1 MLGRCAPQTS
11 IFDGDQQYL
20 EHVGERN
27 LYGFLARHRH
37 ELFHDEDFAALYSS
51 DNGRPS
57 VPPSLLCTALVLQ
70 TYERCSDAEAR
81 DRAAFDLRWKVAL
94 GVADRD
100 RPYAK
105 STLQLFRAQ
114 LLVHDKL
121 RLPFERSLQ
130 LARRTGHMKSDG
142 KLRAAV
148 DTTNV
153 LGRGAVKDTYN
164 LLADGILSVMR
175 VLAKAAG
182 TPLEQWAVSHELT
195 RYLAASIKG
204 EAAIDWNDRRAREAL
219 LGELVVDAERM
230 LELGRCARAGWAA
243 GGPDDERL
251 VRATD
256 VLRQVLLQDIERD
269 QSGGTRLRHGTSADR
284 ICSVHDSEMR
294 HGRKSSSTRWDGH
307 KLAVA
312 ADVESQVITA
322 IEVLPGSAK
331 DQEGSLELA
340 QQAAANTGLEV
351 EAVLGDCAY
360 GGGANRER
368 FAEAGIELLAKVP
381 ASRPG
386 EHFPKEAFTIDPV
399 AMTCRCPAGQVTT
412 HLVGVR
418 DLRFQFSR
426 AVCRACP
433 LRTDCYAPNP
443 KGRSI
448 LVHPQEALLQRAQAW
463 QHSPSFA
470 LFRKQRQ
477 VVEHR
482 IARLVQLGIRQARY
496 FGRVKTRFQ
505 AFMAATV
512 ANLTLIGGLMAG
524 GTRHRGP
531 FAGWLWLLP
540 LPPGPLTGADRPP
553 TSMARSLRPAPTTRL
568 ALAAG
573 LGLALSSP
581 GFRPDL

>member
-37 ELFHDEDFAALYSS
+37 ELFHDEDFAALYST

-100 RPYAK
+100 RPFAK

-114 LLVHDKL
+114 LLVHDQL

-130 LARRTGHMKSDG
+130 LARRSGHLKSDG

-182 TPLEQWAVSHELT
+182 TPLDQWAISHKLT
-195 RYLAASIKG
+195 RYLATSIKG
-204 EAAIDWNDRRAREAL
+204 EAAIDWNDRHAREAL
-219 LGELVVDAERM
+219 LGELVADAEQV
-230 LELGRCARAGWAA
+230 LELGRRARAGWSA
-243 GGPDDERL
+243 GSPDDERL
-251 VRATD
+251 VRASD

-269 QSGGTRLRHGTSADR
+269 ESGGGRLRRGTSADR

-294 HGRKSSSTRWDGH
+294 HGRKSSSTRFDGH
-307 KLAVA
+307 KLAIA

-322 IEVLPGSAK
+322 VEVLPGSAQ

-340 QQAAANTGLEV
+340 QQAAVNTGLEV

-381 ASRPG
+381 ASRPS
-386 EHFPKEAFTIDPV
+386 EHFTKEAFTIDPV
-399 AMTCRCPAGQVTT
+399 AKTCRCPAGQVTT
-412 HLVGVR
+412 NLIGVR
-418 DLRFQFSR
+418 DRRFQFSR
-426 AVCRACP
+426 VACRACP
-433 LRTDCYAPNP
+433 LRTRCYAPSRQ
-443 KGRSI
+443 GRTI
-448 LVHPQEALLQRAQAW
+448 VLHPQEALLQRAQDW
-463 QHSPSFA
+463 QRSPSFA
-470 LFRKQRQ
+470 VFRKQRQ

-482 IARLVQLGIRQARY
+482 IARMVQLGIRQARY

-512 ANLTLIGGLMAG
+512 ANLTLIGGLLG
-524 GTRHRGP
+524 SGTRGP
-531 FAGWLWLLP
+531 RPCASLFWLP
-540 LPPGPLTGADRPP
+540 LPLPGPLTAGDGPP
-553 TSMARSLRPAPTTRL
+553 TSVARTRRAAPDPRIPR
-568 ALAAG
+568 AAVRV
-573 LGLALSSP
+573 LGLSSH

>member
-1 MLGRCAPQTS
+1 VLGRCAPQTS

-37 ELFHDEDFAALYSS
+37 ELFHDEDFAALYST

-100 RPYAK
+100 RPFAK

-114 LLVHDKL
+114 LLIHDKL

-130 LARRTGHMKSDG
+130 LARRTGHLKSDG

-164 LLADGILSVMR
+164 LFADGILSVMR

-182 TPLEQWAVSHELT
+182 TPLEQWAISHELT

-204 EAAIDWNDRRAREAL
+204 EAAIDWNDRHAREAL
-219 LGELVVDAERM
+219 LGELVADAERV
-230 LELGRCARAGWAA
+230 LELGRRARAGWSA
-243 GGPDDERL
+243 GSPDDERL
-251 VRATD
+251 VRASD

-269 QSGGTRLRHGTSADR
+269 ESGGSRLRHGTSADR

-294 HGRKSSSTRWDGH
+294 HGRKSSSTRFDGH
-307 KLAVA
+307 KLAIA

-322 IEVLPGSAK
+322 VEVLPGSAQ

-340 QQAAANTGLEV
+340 QQAAVNTGLEV
-351 EAVLGDCAY
+351 DAVLGDCAY

-381 ASRPG
+381 ASRTS
-386 EHFPKEAFTIDPV
+386 EHFTKEAFTIDPV
-399 AMTCRCPAGQVTT
+399 AKTCRCPAGQVTT
-412 HLVGVR
+412 NLVGIRQV
-418 DLRFQFSR
+418 RFQFSR

-433 LRTDCYAPNP
+433 LRTRCYARTRG
-443 KGRSI
+443 GRTVV
-448 LVHPQEALLQRAQAW
+448 LHPQEALLQQAQAW
-463 QHSPSFA
+463 QQGPSFT

-482 IARLVQLGIRQARY
+482 IARLIQLGMRQARY

-505 AFMAATV
+505 ALMAATV
-512 ANLTLIGGLMAG
+512 ANLTLIDGLRAG
-524 GTRHRGP
+524 GTCRRGP
-531 FAGWLWLLP
+531 FARPLWAP
-540 LPPGPLTGADRPP
+540 FPAPGPLSGADRPP
-553 TSMARSLRPAPTTRL
+553 QSVARSWRPAPTTRL
-568 ALAAG
+568 ALAAAF
-573 LGLALSSP
+573 GLALSSP